1 LEAYPVILDNQEKK
15 YTENS
20 NTTTYWNAFF
30 EKAIKELYTVDPNRL
45 DLNNARVVS
54 AETNINKFD
63 SNNTEAAVSFFTNI
77 GYSLEA
83 TSAIV
88 GGLLQ
93 ESGLKPDLTNSI
105 GAYGI
110 AQWLGNR
117 KDKLKLKQNFNTL
130 QTQLNYIAEE
140 LGSTEKAI
148 GDKLKSAKNIS
159 EAVIAAAA
167 YEKFKGYD
175 TNSFIGNE
183 WGNRYSYTLQIY
195 NKYKK

>member
-1 LEAYPVILDNQEKK
+1 MEAYPVILDNQEKK